1 MNTKIFLTLIAIFV
15 ISLSGCERAQQVITP
30 GTSTSDTMSTIKIG
44 VIQPTG
50 LAPNFTKGAELARAK
65 VNNSGGLLG
74 MQVEF
79 IVMDNQ
85 GDREFPD
92 AMESVRI
99 AKVLIQAGRCCCNSG
114 SPTLDEF
121 HAGWTRCY

>member
-50 LAPNFTKGAELARAK
+50 LAPNFTKGAELARAQ
-65 VNNSGGLLG
+65 VNNS
-74 MQVEF
+74 
-79 IVMDNQ
+79 
-85 GDREFPD
+85 RRT
-92 AMESVRI
+92 ARHASRI
-99 AKVLIQAGRCCCNSG
+99 YRHGQSGR
-114 SPTLDEF
+114 T
-121 HAGWTRCY
+121 